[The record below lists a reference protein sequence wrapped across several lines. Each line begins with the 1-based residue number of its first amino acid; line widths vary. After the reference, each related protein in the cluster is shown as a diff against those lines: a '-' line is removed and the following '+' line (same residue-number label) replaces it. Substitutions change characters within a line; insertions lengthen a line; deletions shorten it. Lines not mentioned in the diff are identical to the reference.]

1 MVRKIS
7 FISKLFATD
16 KQEENKKETI
26 VERVDNEKRDYSSI
40 YKSTY
45 IDKDFLSFN
54 IGDKREK
61 AMCYNMDNVL
71 KKIKDEIFKLP
82 LLARAI
88 LNITAKASDKPIK
101 FIGSNPEEVKKVAT
115 EFNLI
120 LKRSN
125 YNPNLFLKEAFQNL
139 VKYSNV
145 FIMPIRKNSAIDR
158 LKIIQ
163 NKGWTV
169 DKKFG
174 NSFCETFILSE
185 DGYDGFGVI
194 YKDRKFKNG
203 VEIFHYTYNKE
214 SDEIFAMPI
223 WCSVIPVIQKY
234 NLLMDNALESYAD
247 QRITRIIYELGITKS
262 GQVRQIK
269 TDSYNSAKALLEQ
282 TDDDLIFDIPVNINK
297 VEKEFKSPDKLLE
310 ALEIQMYAGLYTSK
324 GQLGSTSSGRQD
336 AETQDE
342 NTLLITNSFL
352 KELEFQIN
360 KTIVH
365 NICLD
370 LFKVD
375 KDIEIKFTDDFNV
388 KERKEKHA
396 VFLFQGGVITIDEAR
411 ELCSM
416 DEKFDIEKTFQ
427 KLYEQEEM
435 NGNVENVNNPKNQH
449 TGGTGTTKKTKKD

>member
-26 VERVDNEKRDYSSI
+26 IERVDNEKRDYSSI

-101 FIGSNPEEVKKVAT
+101 FVGSNPEEVKKVAT

-203 VEIFHYTYNKE
+203 VEIFHYT
-214 SDEIFAMPI
+214 
-223 WCSVIPVIQKY
+223 Y

-360 KTIVH
+360 KTIIH

>member
-1 MVRKIS
+1 VRKIS

-145 FIMPIRKNSAIDR
+145 FIMPIRKNSAID
-158 LKIIQ
+158 Q
-163 NKGWTV
+163 
-169 DKKFG
+169 
-174 NSFCETFILSE
+174 S
-185 DGYDGFGVI
+185 
-194 YKDRKFKNG
+194 
-203 VEIFHYTYNKE
+203 
-214 SDEIFAMPI
+214 
-223 WCSVIPVIQKY
+223 
-234 NLLMDNALESYAD
+234 
-247 QRITRIIYELGITKS
+247 
-262 GQVRQIK
+262 
-269 TDSYNSAKALLEQ
+269 
-282 TDDDLIFDIPVNINK
+282 LIHI
-297 VEKEFKSPDKLLE
+297 
-310 ALEIQMYAGLYTSK
+310 
-324 GQLGSTSSGRQD
+324 
-336 AETQDE
+336 
-342 NTLLITNSFL
+342 
-352 KELEFQIN
+352 
-360 KTIVH
+360 
-365 NICLD
+365 
-370 LFKVD
+370 
-375 KDIEIKFTDDFNV
+375 
-388 KERKEKHA
+388 
-396 VFLFQGGVITIDEAR
+396 
-411 ELCSM
+411 
-416 DEKFDIEKTFQ
+416 
-427 KLYEQEEM
+427 
-435 NGNVENVNNPKNQH
+435 
-449 TGGTGTTKKTKKD
+449 

>member
-269 TDSYNSAKALLEQ
+269 IVIILL
-282 TDDDLIFDIPVNINK
+282 
-297 VEKEFKSPDKLLE
+297 
-310 ALEIQMYAGLYTSK
+310 
-324 GQLGSTSSGRQD
+324 
-336 AETQDE
+336 
-342 NTLLITNSFL
+342 
-352 KELEFQIN
+352 
-360 KTIVH
+360 
-365 NICLD
+365 
-370 LFKVD
+370 
-375 KDIEIKFTDDFNV
+375 
-388 KERKEKHA
+388 KH
-396 VFLFQGGVITIDEAR
+396 
-411 ELCSM
+411 
-416 DEKFDIEKTFQ
+416 
-427 KLYEQEEM
+427 Y
-435 NGNVENVNNPKNQH
+435 
-449 TGGTGTTKKTKKD
+449 